1 MDAHLF
7 PRTAVWCGTNQ
18 LFMCVCVYKWSR
30 SLNLCGYNPTL
41 FPLDR
46 RKCCQR
52 KVQRQQH
59 VRCVTFTMCLQFIC
73 LTFRCDG
80 KKSLIW
86 ECVCECRHVGVY
98 VCVCFSVNFVIWVE
112 QFYFLLQLF
121 IYLLKWHLASAELPL
136 TTNAFNT
143 NFSRHLPKLSAKFFV
158 CQLTALIKCISL
170 AVNISVH
177 FA

>member
-1 MDAHLF
+1 MKKDNTEGRFMNCGCAPF
-7 PRTAVWCGTNQ
+7 PPAQ
-18 LFMCVCVYKWSR
+18 LFDVAQTNFICVCVYKWSR

-86 ECVCECRHVGVY
+86 ECVCVNVGML
-98 VCVCFSVNFVIWVE
+98 VCMCVFV
-112 QFYFLLQLF
+112 FLSKAVLLF
-121 IYLLKWHLASAELPL
+121 TSTFHLSAEV
-136 TTNAFNT
+136 TFDQRGVATYN
-143 NFSRHLPKLSAKFFV
+143 
-158 CQLTALIKCISL
+158 
-170 AVNISVH
+170 
-177 FA
+177 